1 MTARFAAA
9 STLTLKTAYGKS
21 IKTNTGKRKL
31 TCCILGLANVTTSK
45 INLKTPNSTTSSM
58 NLDAPNEHS
67 IRNFTTVL
75 LVKILKITPK
85 SKKNLERK
93 LKKKIRS

>member
-9 STLTLKTAYGKS
+9 STLTLKTVYGKS

-45 INLKTPNSTTSSM
+45 INLLTQNLTTSSM
-58 NLDAPNEHS
+58 NLDVPNENS
-67 IRNFTTVL
+67 INNFTIVL
-75 LVKILKITPK
+75 
-85 SKKNLERK
+85 
-93 LKKKIRS
+93 

>member
-58 NLDAPNEHS
+58 NLDVPNEKS
-67 IRNFTTVL
+67 INNFTIVL
-75 LVKILKITPK
+75 
-85 SKKNLERK
+85 
-93 LKKKIRS
+93 